1 VGGVDAEMEA
11 LVLAMEAPYIFL
23 VTRLVDTQPM
33 LVRRVFARQAQLQ
46 MKGVSD
52 DARAAIAAD
61 VSTRTPSSFV
71 RDGRLNIGYISGLP
85 AGHVTYDLVGSML
98 RFHTDRHLKVYWC
111 TAAAEP
117 APVREGN
124 SLQGGLKVPHEYVI
138 ELSRMTPTQA
148 AARLREYNIGI
159 LIDLD
164 GWIGDEPPRVLMG
177 SLPAPV
183 RSQWLGWASTT
194 ADPSV
199 HHMVTDALVTPCEQ
213 HTLYRERLLLLPRSY
228 QLNDHAQIYAHLLR
242 PEPPAG
248 PDSSAVSSANGSADG
263 SRGMPKIQSASRRRE
278 LTIAN
283 FNQLMKISPDV
294 FAVWTGAMRR
304 VSGVR
309 LLLLTGVTSVHVAYP
324 SAARN
329 LRAEIAS
336 HGVRIVRLQHAGVMK
351 KPSHLMR
358 AAGCHVGVDTLSYN
372 SHTTGAD
379 SLWAGLPLLTL
390 PGRAFS
396 ARVGFSLVSSSGMPS
411 LGIASL
417 KAYEDALTALVS
429 SSREAHGAAALERRI
444 ERDRQQQRHDEQKD
458 KQKQKPTRSQKQQLT
473 ASPAAALPPSPRP
486 TFGTF
491 RMGWDTSQLGTDY
504 LEGPRPWTTSGL
516 RSSMSIWE

>member
-1 VGGVDAEMEA
+1 MTVDFLPHQVRWRPANRTAMQPLRSAGGTDGAGSSSGSSSGGGGRSGSSGGSSSSSSSSSRRSSSSTALGAAAPPSASPTVGGVDAEMEA

-61 VSTRTPSSFV
+61 VSTRTPASFV

-242 PEPPAG
+242 PEPPAAG
-248 PDSSAVSSANGSADG
+248 THRSMRTCCVRSRPPARTRAPSRARTAQPMAAVACQ
-263 SRGMPKIQSASRRRE
+263 R
-278 LTIAN
+278 
-283 FNQLMKISPDV
+283 F
-294 FAVWTGAMRR
+294 
-304 VSGVR
+304 
-309 LLLLTGVTSVHVAYP
+309 
-324 SAARN
+324 N
-329 LRAEIAS
+329 LRA
-336 HGVRIVRLQHAGVMK
+336 V
-351 KPSHLMR
+351 
-358 AAGCHVGVDTLSYN
+358 AA
-372 SHTTGAD
+372 
-379 SLWAGLPLLTL
+379 
-390 PGRAFS
+390 
-396 ARVGFSLVSSSGMPS
+396 
-411 LGIASL
+411 
-417 KAYEDALTALVS
+417 
-429 SSREAHGAAALERRI
+429 SSR
-444 ERDRQQQRHDEQKD
+444 
-458 KQKQKPTRSQKQQLT
+458 
-473 ASPAAALPPSPRP
+473 SPILIS
-486 TFGTF
+486 
-491 RMGWDTSQLGTDY
+491 
-504 LEGPRPWTTSGL
+504 
-516 RSSMSIWE
+516 

>member
-1 VGGVDAEMEA
+1 
-11 LVLAMEAPYIFL
+11 
-23 VTRLVDTQPM
+23 
-33 LVRRVFARQAQLQ
+33 
-46 MKGVSD
+46 
-52 DARAAIAAD
+52 
-61 VSTRTPSSFV
+61 
-71 RDGRLNIGYISGLP
+71 
-85 AGHVTYDLVGSML
+85 
-98 RFHTDRHLKVYWC
+98 
-111 TAAAEP
+111 
-117 APVREGN
+117 
-124 SLQGGLKVPHEYVI
+124 
-138 ELSRMTPTQA
+138 
-148 AARLREYNIGI
+148 
-159 LIDLD
+159 
-164 GWIGDEPPRVLMG
+164 MG

-248 PDSSAVSSANGSADG
+248 PDSSANGAADG
-263 SRGMPKIQSASRRRE
+263 SRGMPKIQSASRE

-329 LRAEIAS
+329 LRAEIAL
-336 HGVRIVRLQHAGVMK
+336 HGVRIVRLQHAGVMR

-396 ARVGFSLVSSSGMPS
+396 ARVGFSLVSSSGLPS
-411 LGIASL
+411 LSIASL

-429 SSREAHGAAALERRI
+429 SAREAHVAAALER
-444 ERDRQQQRHDEQKD
+444 ERQQQQRQDQQKD
-458 KQKQKPTRSQKQQLT
+458 KQKQKPTRSQKQHLT

-491 RMGWDTSQLGTDY
+491 RMSWDMSHLGTDY

-516 RSSMSIWE
+516 RSSMSNWE

>member
-1 VGGVDAEMEA
+1 M
-11 LVLAMEAPYIFL
+11 LAMEAPYIFL
-23 VTRLVDTQPM
+23 VTRLVDTQPV

-61 VSTRTPSSFV
+61 LSTRTPSSFV

-124 SLQGGLKVPHEYVI
+124 TLQGGLKVPHEHVI
-138 ELSRMTPTQA
+138 ELSKMTPTQA
-148 AARLREYNIGI
+148 AARLREHHLGI

-248 PDSSAVSSANGSADG
+248 PDSSANGAADG
-263 SRGMPKIQSASRRRE
+263 SRGMPTIQSASRE

-329 LRAEIAS
+329 LRAEIAL
-336 HGVRIVRLQHAGVMK
+336 HGVRIVRLQHAGVMR

-396 ARVGFSLVSSSGMPS
+396 ARVGFSLVSSSGLPS
-411 LGIASL
+411 LSIASL

-429 SSREAHGAAALERRI
+429 SAREAHVAAALER
-444 ERDRQQQRHDEQKD
+444 ERQQQQRQDQQKD
-458 KQKQKPTRSQKQQLT
+458 KQKQKPTRSQKQHLT
-473 ASPAAALPPSPRP
+473 ASTAAALPPSPRP

-491 RMGWDTSQLGTDY
+491 RMSWDMSHLGTDY

-516 RSSMSIWE
+516 RSSMSNWE